1 MSGDV
6 QSGIAFVK
14 AVLLL
19 TFCFSVNC
27 FAPLFIGTSSGIYR
41 SVTSPSLPRQRNVI
55 FRMADDPNFDPTGN
69 VQPEYQEFL
78 KGPEGKPWKGTRIA
92 LPRKGQVPLP
102 EYSAQDVVRICLSA
116 LQNNDDPQL
125 DHGACVSL
133 EFKSPMGPLSDGG
146 LDPAAYGRFIRGT
159 EYSSLIDFKSYEL
172 VGEVEQLSDSLS
184 VRQKVRI
191 TDWQSSINCKG
202 ITYYDFYLTQVGGCW
217 LLDIILIQK

>member
-1 MSGDV
+1 MTCDV
-6 QSGIAFVK
+6 PVVTAIVR
-14 AVLLL
+14 AVLFL
-19 TFCFSVNC
+19 TLCLHANC
-27 FAPLFIGTSSGIYR
+27 FVPLRASIGIELRR
-41 SVTSPSLPRQRNVI
+41 SVSPYSSSSHQHVI
-55 FRMADDPNFDPTGN
+55 LRMADDPNFDPTGN

-133 EFKSPMGPLSDGG
+133 EFKSPMGPLSEGG
-146 LDPAAYGRFIRGT
+146 LDPAAYGRFIRGS

-172 VGEVEQLSDSLS
+172 VGEIEQLSDSLS

-191 TDWQSSINCKG
+191 TDWQSSANSKG
-202 ITYYDFYLTQVGGCW
+202 ITFFDFYLTQVSGCW